1 MLRQAGSLV
10 PVPGTGVYDGSA
22 CMGHAPWP
30 RADCPRGDS
39 NVMPLKWFRANP
51 GRGTQIRR
59 DVTARGSRLPSGR
72 PDVAG
77 GALSTGNDVA
87 AIRAVAARLNL

>member
-1 MLRQAGSLV
+1 
-10 PVPGTGVYDGSA
+10 
-22 CMGHAPWP
+22 
-30 RADCPRGDS
+30 
-39 NVMPLKWFRANP
+39 MPLKWFRANP

>member
-1 MLRQAGSLV
+1 
-10 PVPGTGVYDGSA
+10 
-22 CMGHAPWP
+22 
-30 RADCPRGDS
+30 
-39 NVMPLKWFRANP
+39 MPLKWFRANP

-59 DVTARGSRLPSGR
+59 DITVRESRLPSGR